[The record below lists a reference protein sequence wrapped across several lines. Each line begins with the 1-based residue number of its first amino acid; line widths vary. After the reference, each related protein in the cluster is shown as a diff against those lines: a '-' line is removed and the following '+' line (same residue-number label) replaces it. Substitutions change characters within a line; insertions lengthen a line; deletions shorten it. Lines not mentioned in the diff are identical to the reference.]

1 MKFFIVLLLAVL
13 FLYGCSDNN
22 AKGVQVSKSQT
33 KVRIVPYE
41 EIEVVCLERWSYPDS
56 SFSCWGYEDAP
67 KKIKEMLE
75 KRYDHLNSPPPI

>member
-1 MKFFIVLLLAVL
+1 MKFFIVLLLAV
-13 FLYGCSDNN
+13 FLYGCNDDNTEE
-22 AKGVQVSKSQT
+22 VQVGESQE

-41 EIEVVCLERWSYPDS
+41 EIEVVCLERGSYSDF